1 MATNVITLNVYEI
14 NGLPLNSPKSIDFP
28 STGFTTLPYQGAN
41 YTVLYSVLKTSV
53 SPYDYAVVETAAQ
66 LKALANA

>member
-14 NGLPLNSPKSIDFP
+14 NGLQVPTKSIDFP

-41 YTVLYSVLKTSV
+41 YSVLYSIITTNV
-53 SPYDYAVVETAAQ
+53 SPYTYSVVETAAQ
-66 LKALANA
+66 LKNLANS